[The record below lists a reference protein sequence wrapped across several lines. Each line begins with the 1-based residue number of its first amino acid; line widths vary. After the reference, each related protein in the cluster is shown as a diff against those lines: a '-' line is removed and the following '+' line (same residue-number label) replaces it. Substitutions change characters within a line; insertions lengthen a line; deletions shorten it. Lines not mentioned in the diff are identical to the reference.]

1 MLGFETYPDRVDLDM
16 SWQRLIHESEKALTS
31 AYAPYS
37 SFRVATALLMEDQ
50 TVVTGSNQENAAYP
64 SGMCAERVA
73 LFTAASLYSGKKIV
87 KLVIIAMR
95 EDRPGTLLP
104 VTPCGGCRQVMAEME
119 HRQQSPMQIL
129 MLWKPTQWVKASSAL
144 SLLPFSF
151 QPDNLK

>member
-1 MLGFETYPDRVDLDM
+1 MTDLEFFAERDDLNVT
-16 SWQRLIHESEKALTS
+16 WQHLIRESEKALAS

-37 SFRVATALLMEDQ
+37 SFRVATSLLMEDN

-73 LFTAASLYSGKKIV
+73 LFTAASLHPGKKIV
-87 KLVIIAMR
+87 KLLIIAMR

-104 VTPCGGCRQVMAEME
+104 ATPCGGCRQVMAEME
-119 HRQQSPMQIL
+119 IRQQSPIQIL
-129 MLWKPTQWVKASSAL
+129 MLWKPGQWVKVSSAL